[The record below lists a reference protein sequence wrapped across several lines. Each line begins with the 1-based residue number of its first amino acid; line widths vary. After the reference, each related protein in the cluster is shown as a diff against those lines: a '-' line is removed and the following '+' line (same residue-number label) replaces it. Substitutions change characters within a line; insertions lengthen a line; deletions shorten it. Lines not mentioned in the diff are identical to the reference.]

1 LIFFFF
7 LHNVCCLGIVTPT
20 TTDSIATANRR
31 PRLTPY
37 DNYLRKFRA
46 SAALDAA
53 FTSALKRRQP
63 DIVLALFK
71 ELSRR
76 QMLKQALAGRDDLSL
91 LKILRYLQKHI
102 AHTTYM
108 PVLIE
113 VAHII
118 SYLYDFSSISSDKN
132 NKAMEKLKRT
142 IHDELQFQLEL
153 MKTKGA
159 IEIILAAASA
169 STLVETNSP
178 ITNNNNSNNNTVISS
193 L

>member
-1 LIFFFF
+1 
-7 LHNVCCLGIVTPT
+7 
-20 TTDSIATANRR
+20 
-31 PRLTPY
+31 
-37 DNYLRKFRA
+37 
-46 SAALDAA
+46 
-53 FTSALKRRQP
+53 
-63 DIVLALFK
+63 
-71 ELSRR
+71 
-76 QMLKQALAGRDDLSL
+76 MLKQSLAGRDDLSL

-118 SYLYDFSSISSDKN
+118 SHLYDFSSSPSDKN
-132 NKAMEKLKRT
+132 NKAMEKLQRT
-142 IHDELQFQLEL
+142 IQDELQFQLEL

-169 STLVETNSP
+169 STLLETNSP
-178 ITNNNNSNNNTVISS
+178 TLTNNNSNNNNTAGISS

>member
-1 LIFFFF
+1 VY
-7 LHNVCCLGIVTPT
+7 NQGIVTPI
-20 TTDSIATANRR
+20 TTDPIATANRR
-31 PRLTPY
+31 PRLAPY

-63 DIVLALFK
+63 EIVLALFK

-76 QMLKQALAGRDDLSL
+76 RMLKQALAGRDDLSL

-102 AHTTYM
+102 AQTTYM

-113 VAHII
+113 VAHLI
-118 SYLYDFSSISSDKN
+118 SYLYDFSLPSSDKT
-132 NKAMEKLKRT
+132 NKAMEKLQKT
-142 IHDELQFQLEL
+142 IHDELQLQSEL

-159 IEIILAAASA
+159 IEIILAAAST
-169 STLVETNSP
+169 STLVQTNSP
-178 ITNNNNSNNNTVISS
+178 ISNNNSNTVISS